1 MNINELKTVLLITRL
16 TNNGADKID
25 VFDLMYE
32 TSLHY
37 PEMKTCLDSLCS
49 QGHIAEHGRRYY
61 SLCADPAKLSANL
74 SEEYPDGVRKAL
86 AELDGAP
93 EPERSFSSDLE
104 ERHREIM
111 ERLRARRAALEDDD
125 EDDEDL
131 GNDEDDE
138 DEEEDDDGDFDR
150 RLNELLNDSLKEVVP
165 DDEPC
170 GVSLEDY
177 LEEHEDGFTEELI
190 FVLRQ
195 AFCDAC
201 AKNSKCVGT
210 AHFVYE
216 MLNGSTAVSGLFPKN
231 NTSKV
236 FYNYYYRTLV
246 SDSAVCEGLSC
257 LGAKLLARASQI
269 AQEYCFGERADVGHL
284 LKAILEERESQGYE
298 CLKMAKTNLPGL
310 TEELEKFL
318 KSEE

>member
-150 RLNELLNDSLKEVVP
+150 RLS
-165 DDEPC
+165 
-170 GVSLEDY
+170 
-177 LEEHEDGFTEELI
+177 
-190 FVLRQ
+190 
-195 AFCDAC
+195 
-201 AKNSKCVGT
+201 SKCAGT